1 MVPTERNPNDRTR
14 EHFIPIRADDLA
26 QLLADSD
33 LVLSHDRQWFLN
45 LCRILKS
52 IFHFEYHEELLRL
65 KRAYSPFDPDKD
77 TVNLHWPND
86 IGEEEQAENLFD
98 SLVEMF
104 ERANFLRLDRV
115 QLEQAFDVSS
125 EWGLNLDVDFSIFD
139 RLELFARGE
148 TVIQRELR
156 RWTQFWRLEQRD
168 VLVHQRL
175 VVAFR
180 LKQGVPEHIGK
191 AGAVTLK
198 IFKEIPK
205 GDLEMLLP
213 GTRVRMTLFDR
224 ARIALPTVSGLVLT
238 IYKIVRGAVALA
250 FAGAYGIFG
259 FLTFVGGAIGY
270 GVKSFFGYLRTK
282 DKYQADLTRN
292 LYYQNLD
299 NNAGVLFRLLDE
311 VEEQEFREA
320 ILAYA
325 VLQVPQAPFGLTLEE
340 LDQRAE
346 ELLFAATDMDIDFE
360 ADDAIRKL
368 LRLGLVHVRD
378 GRYQAISV
386 QDALMRLD
394 AMWDSFYL
402 WTENQRRSA
411 A

>member
-1 MVPTERNPNDRTR
+1 MVQPEPKPVQPRR

-26 QLLADSD
+26 QLLTDSD
-33 LVLSHDRQWFLN
+33 LVEDHDRQWFLN

-52 IFHFEYHEELLRL
+52 IFHFQYHEELLRL
-65 KRAYSPFDPDKD
+65 KRAYAPFDPDKD
-77 TVNLHWPND
+77 TVSLHWPND
-86 IGEEEQAENLFD
+86 LSEEEQATNLFD
-98 SLVEMF
+98 SLVAMF
-104 ERANFLRLDRV
+104 ERANFERLDRV
-115 QLEQAFDVSS
+115 QLERAFEVGS
-125 EWGLNLDVDFSIFD
+125 EWGLNLDVDFTIFD

-148 TVIQRELR
+148 TVVQRDHR
-156 RWTQFWRLEQRD
+156 SWKRFWRLEQRD

-180 LKQGVPEHIGK
+180 LKQGVPKEIGQ

-213 GTRVRMTLFDR
+213 GTKVRMTLFDR
-224 ARIALPTVSGLVLT
+224 LKIALPTVSGLLLT
-238 IYKIVRGAVALA
+238 IYKIVRGAVVLA
-250 FAGAYGIFG
+250 AYGLVG
-259 FLTFVGGAIGY
+259 FLGFVGGAIGY

-311 VEEQEFREA
+311 VEEQEFRES

-325 VLQVPQAPFGLTLEE
+325 LLQESQAPFGLTLDEI
-340 LDQRAE
+340 DRKAE
-346 ELLFAATDMDIDFE
+346 QLLRAATDMDIDFE
-360 ADDAIRKL
+360 ADDAVQKL
-368 LRLGLVHVRD
+368 VALELVHVRD
-378 GRYQAISV
+378 DCYRAISV
-386 QDALMRLD
+386 HEALMRLD

-402 WTENQRRSA
+402 WASEDYRKRA